1 MPNVSKSQKESLMEL
16 TSPEVANRFAKS
28 KVHRGWA
35 REPRERGGDGS
46 KAEAG
51 VPSSGQPFLHSLLLP
66 GPRASLSRSLD
77 FEEKQDIWMF
87 I

>member
-1 MPNVSKSQKESLMEL
+1 MEL
-16 TSPEVANRFAKS
+16 TSPKAANRFAKS
-28 KVHRGWA
+28 KVHGGWA
-35 REPRERGGDGS
+35 WEPSEQGGGGS

-51 VPSSGQPFLHSLLLP
+51 VPSSGQPFLHSLLLQ